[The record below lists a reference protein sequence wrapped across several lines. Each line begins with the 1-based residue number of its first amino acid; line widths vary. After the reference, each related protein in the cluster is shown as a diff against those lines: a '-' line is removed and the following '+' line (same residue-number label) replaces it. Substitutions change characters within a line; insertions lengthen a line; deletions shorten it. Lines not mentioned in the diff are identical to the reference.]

1 MAAHSMTIGRLAAA
15 AGVHVET
22 VRYYQRR
29 GLLRAPSRAAGSV
42 RRYEAEDVGRLRF
55 IRRAQGMGFSLAE
68 VSELLEIQG
77 HAACEQT
84 RQLADRKLME
94 VRSRLQQ
101 LKRLESDLVSMVER
115 CGRVE
120 VGGACPMLDVFF
132 ALADRDHATA
142 LSRAE

>member
-1 MAAHSMTIGRLAAA
+1 MATNAMTIGRLAAA

-29 GLLRAPSRAAGSV
+29 GLLRAPSRAPGSA

-55 IRRAQGMGFSLAE
+55 IRRAQGLGFSLAE

-77 HAACEQT
+77 QAACEQT
-84 RQLADRKLME
+84 RQLADRKLTD

-101 LKRLESDLVSMVER
+101 LKRLESDLVSMVAR
-115 CGRVE
+115 CDRVE
-120 VGGACPMLDVFF
+120 AGGACPMLDVFL
-132 ALADRDHATA
+132 ALTDRDDAA
-142 LSRAE
+142 ARSRAG